1 MYLHLYDHTTN
12 TPELKLFTM
21 SIFLATQVVLFI
33 SFNFIS
39 QLQAKLA
46 KLMLEKEELM
56 KAVEFSSDSCNEKG
70 EQEIKVTKIVLDTK
84 WLPHDHNTCLA
95 ASLC

>member
-1 MYLHLYDHTTN
+1 
-12 TPELKLFTM
+12 M
-21 SIFLATQVVLFI
+21 SIFLATQVLFFI

-56 KAVEFSSDSCNEKG
+56 KAVELSSDSCNEKG
-70 EQEIKVTKIVLDTK
+70 EQEIKVKKLFWTQSGSHMITIHV
-84 WLPHDHNTCLA
+84 
-95 ASLC
+95 